1 MQSVQMETDESPGLI
16 FKWLSRRSM
25 NLFGEHGKQINRIS
39 NKDLERLTSS
49 KASSTREELM

>member
-1 MQSVQMETDESPGLI
+1 M
-16 FKWLSRRSM
+16 K
-25 NLFGEHGKQINRIS
+25 LFGEHGKEINCTF